1 MGLETRLLAIHDP
14 VAQPARVPAWVLA
27 LACAVT
33 LACAAALLASCGGPR
48 VRVEEGAALPP
59 AAAHGPAQALVR
71 IDPAEREASVAHAL
85 LLVNTPYRYGGD
97 TPGGGFDCSGLVGY
111 VLAQGTHQPLPR
123 SVAQWA
129 AASAP
134 VPRPQRGDLVF
145 FNTGGGPYSHMGIY
159 VGEGQFVH
167 APSSGGAVRKERMD
181 SQYFA
186 RRYTGAR
193 SVFGP

>member
-1 MGLETRLLAIHDP
+1 MRLESRLFAVHDP
-14 VAQPARVPAWVLA
+14 AAQPARVSVWVLA
-27 LACAVT
+27 ACVVT
-33 LACAAALLASCGGPR
+33 LACVVALLASCGGPR
-48 VRVEEGAALPP
+48 VRQEEGAAPP
-59 AAAHGPAQALVR
+59 AAHVPAQAPVR
-71 IDPAEREASVAHAL
+71 IDPAERQVSVVHAL
-85 LLVNTPYRYGGD
+85 LLVNTPYRYGGN
-97 TPGGGFDCSGLVGY
+97 TPEGGFDCSGLVGY

-123 SVAQWA
+123 STVQWA

-134 VPRPQRGDLVF
+134 VQQPQRGDLVF

-167 APSSGGAVRKERMD
+167 APSSGGTVRKERMD
-181 SQYFA
+181 SKYFA